1 MLKKKISY
9 FFGLLAEYYVAFI
22 LLFKGYRLIK
32 HRYKTKLGEIDLIMT
47 RGKDL
52 IAIEVKARRNDN
64 CQIGEVV
71 SIKQLY
77 RINNALRV
85 FLGRYGNRYT
95 NFTIRTDIVLVH
107 KNLFIKHLKNVWMDR

>member
-9 FFGLLAEYYVAFI
+9 FFGLLAEYYVIFI

-52 IAIEVKARRNDN
+52 IAIEVKARSNKN
-64 CQIGEVV
+64 IQVGEAVN
-71 SIKQLY
+71 IKQLY
-77 RINNALRV
+77 RIANCLKIFLNKYNNYSNFNIRV
-85 FLGRYGNRYT
+85 DV
-95 NFTIRTDIVLVH
+95 ILVN
-107 KNLFIKHLKNVWMDR
+107 KNL